1 MSKIIIRQ
9 DLVTNPDDL
18 IKICPFG
25 AIEYDN
31 NYLSINAACKM
42 CNICV
47 KTGPQ
52 GVFSCFEEKVEEIDK
67 SLWRGISVYVDHHHG
82 HIHPVTY
89 ELIGK
94 AKELAAKIKHP
105 VYCLF
110 IGRDISQT
118 AHSLLAYG
126 VDDVFVYDNPE
137 LEDFR
142 IEPYTAVFE
151 DFINRQKP
159 SIILVGSTN
168 LGRSLA
174 PRVAARF
181 GTGLTADCTILDVD
195 EDTNLAQIRPAFG
208 GNIMAH
214 IYTPNHRPQFATVRY
229 KVFSAPQKISQP
241 TGKVTFC
248 DIANQALQSRIR
260 VLSTKDKEKV
270 RSVEDAEIIVV
281 AGRAVKNQ
289 KDLDIINKLAEQLGG
304 MVAVTRPLIEAGLAD
319 ARLQIGL
326 SGRTVKPKLLIACGV
341 SGAIQF
347 VAGMDK
353 ADVIFAINNDDNAPI
368 FNIAHYG
375 IVGDVFEIVPRLME
389 LLDQSRQM

>member
-241 TGKVTFC
+241 TGKVTSC

-353 ADVIFAINNDDNAPI
+353 ADMIFAINNDDNAPI

>member
-241 TGKVTFC
+241 TGKVMSC

-289 KDLDIINKLAEQLGG
+289 KDLDIINRLAEQLGG

-353 ADVIFAINNDDNAPI
+353 ADMIFAINNDDNAPI

>member
-126 VDDVFVYDNPE
+126 VDDVLVYDNPE

-142 IEPYTAVFE
+142 IEPHTAVFE

-241 TGKVTFC
+241 TGKVTSC

-289 KDLDIINKLAEQLGG
+289 KDLDIINRLAEQLGG

-353 ADVIFAINNDDNAPI
+353 ADMIFAINNDDNAPI

>member
-241 TGKVTFC
+241 TGKVTSC

-281 AGRAVKNQ
+281 AG
-289 KDLDIINKLAEQLGG
+289 
-304 MVAVTRPLIEAGLAD
+304 
-319 ARLQIGL
+319 
-326 SGRTVKPKLLIACGV
+326 
-341 SGAIQF
+341 
-347 VAGMDK
+347 
-353 ADVIFAINNDDNAPI
+353 
-368 FNIAHYG
+368 
-375 IVGDVFEIVPRLME
+375 
-389 LLDQSRQM
+389 

>member
-1 MSKIIIRQ
+1 MAKIVINQ
-9 DLVTNPDDL
+9 DLITNPDDL

-42 CNICV
+42 CNLCV
-47 KTGPQ
+47 KKGPE
-52 GVFSCFEEKVEEIDK
+52 GIFTCVEEQVEQIDK
-67 SLWRGISVYVDHHHG
+67 SLWRGITVYVDHTHG

-94 AKELAAKIKHP
+94 AKELAAKINHP

-110 IGRDISQT
+110 AGHKITET
-118 AHSLLAYG
+118 AHKLLAYG
-126 VDDVFVYDNPE
+126 VDEVFLYDDSE
-137 LEDFR
+137 LQDFR

-151 DFINRQKP
+151 DFINNHKP

-168 LGRSLA
+168 VGRSLA

-181 GTGLTADCTILDVD
+181 GTGLTADCTVLDVA
-195 EDTNLAQIRPAFG
+195 EDTDLAQIRPAFG

-229 KVFSAPQKISQP
+229 KVFSAPEKISQP
-241 TGKVTFC
+241 TGKLTPC
-248 DIANQALQSRIR
+248 NLSAQALQSRIT
-260 VLSTKDKEKV
+260 VLALKNKEKV
-270 RSVEDAEIIVV
+270 RSIEDAEVLIV
-281 AGRAVKNQ
+281 AGKAIKNQ
-289 KDLDIINKLAEQLGG
+289 KELDMVTKLADLLGG
-304 MVAVTRPLIEAGLAD
+304 MVAVTRPLIESGLAD

-326 SGRTVKPKLLIACGV
+326 SGRTVKPKLLITCGV

-353 ADVIFAINNDDNAPI
+353 ADVIVAINKDEHAPI

-375 IVGDVFEIVPRLME
+375 IIGDIFEIIPQLTENLENIHQV
-389 LLDQSRQM
+389 

>member
-18 IKICPFG
+18 TKICPFG

-241 TGKVTFC
+241 TGKVTSC

-353 ADVIFAINNDDNAPI
+353 ADMIFAINNDDNAPI

-389 LLDQSRQM
+389 LLDQSRKM